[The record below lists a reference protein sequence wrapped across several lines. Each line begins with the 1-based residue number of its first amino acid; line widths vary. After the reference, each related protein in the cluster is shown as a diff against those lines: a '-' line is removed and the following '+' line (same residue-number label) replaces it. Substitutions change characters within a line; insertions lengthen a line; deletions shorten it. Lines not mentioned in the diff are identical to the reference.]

1 MSQPIPPSS
10 QEDPPYTHIAPRL
23 RGLREALDLSVEE
36 MAARIE
42 STPDK
47 VALYESG
54 TVEIPVGHLF
64 QTARACGVDLTVL
77 LSGGEAHLH
86 NHALV
91 RRGKGMSVDRRKDYT
106 YKSLAFSF
114 TGRRMEPFLV
124 TVPPKTEEEL
134 TFTEHAGQEFIHMIS
149 GKLELRLGD
158 QILILE
164 PGDSLYFTSRTP
176 HALRGLDQ
184 AEATFLDV
192 II

>member
-1 MSQPIPPSS
+1 MPQQQP
-10 QEDPPYTHIAPRL
+10 EAPPYAHIAPRL
-23 RGLREALDLSVEE
+23 RGLREALDLSIEE

-42 STPDK
+42 SSPEK
-47 VALYESG
+47 VALYETG
-54 TVEIPVGHLF
+54 TVEIPVSHLY
-64 QTARACGVDLTVL
+64 QTAKTCGVDLTVL

-91 RRGKGMSVDRRKDYT
+91 RGGKGMSVDRRKDYT

-134 TFTEHAGQEFIHMIS
+134 TFTEHAGQEFIYLLS
-149 GKLELRLGD
+149 GKLELRLAE
-158 QILILE
+158 QILVLE

-192 II
+192 IL

>member
-1 MSQPIPPSS
+1 MPDFSPEIPPYA
-10 QEDPPYTHIAPRL
+10 QIAPRL
-23 RGLREALDLSVEE
+23 RGLREALDLSIEE

-54 TVEIPVGHLF
+54 TVEIPVSHLF
-64 QTARACGVDLTVL
+64 HTAKSCGVDLTVL

-91 RRGKGMSVDRRKDYT
+91 RKGKGMSVDRRKDYA
-106 YKSLAFSF
+106 YKSLAYSF
-114 TGRRMEPFLV
+114 IGRRMEPFLV
-124 TVPPKTEEEL
+124 TVPPKSDQEL
-134 TFTEHAGQEFIHMIS
+134 AFTEHAGQEFIYMLS
-149 GKLELRLGD
+149 GRLELRLGN
-158 QILILE
+158 QVLILE

>member
-1 MSQPIPPSS
+1 MPDIPA
-10 QEDPPYTHIAPRL
+10 DAPPYAQIAPRL
-23 RGLREALDLSVEE
+23 RGLREALDLTVEQ

-54 TVEIPVGHLF
+54 TVEIPVSHLF
-64 QTARACGVDLTVL
+64 QTAKSCGVDLTVL

-91 RRGKGMSVDRRKDYT
+91 RKGKGMSVDRRKDYA
-106 YKSLAFSF
+106 YKSLAYNF

-124 TVPPKTEEEL
+124 TVPPKDEQDL
-134 TFTEHAGQEFIHMIS
+134 TFTEHAGQEFIHMLS
-149 GKLELRLGD
+149 GRLELRLGE
-158 QILILE
+158 QVLILE
-164 PGDSLYFTSRTP
+164 PGDSLFFTSRTP

-184 AEATFLDV
+184 AEAVFLDV